1 MCFRLLKKLENSRD
15 DQEIKGRELKMV
27 VIEPVVTGEEDSS
40 NEKIPVAK
48 PVKDSTSSSTATNME
63 DDSLRGGDAGYTSDG
78 FETASETEF
87 NDEDGR
93 KEGERGIEKS
103 NESNDFKVAT
113 DDSLKNEEEEQCREQ
128 NLELEENKDEVIMCI
143 LFSMVLIICFFRWIL
158 NILWWNF

>member
-1 MCFRLLKKLENSRD
+1 MCFRLLKKSENSR
-15 DQEIKGRELKMV
+15 EIKGRELKMV

-113 DDSLKNEEEEQCREQ
+113 DDSLKNEEEQCREQ
-128 NLELEENKDEVIMCI
+128 NLELEENKDEVIMCV
-143 LFSMVLIICFFRWIL
+143 LFSMVLIIFFFRWIL